1 MAKRKKTSKTI
12 FVVIGS
18 LFLLIGVSLISYDF
32 FSKRNVE
39 INEQMAIEEF
49 YTSQEEI
56 KEESTNDTQKV
67 EEVKK
72 QNKINYIAILKIPK
86 IDLERGLVDPKSYLN
101 DVKYN
106 LEIVEGSSMPDI
118 KNSNLIIASHSGTAR
133 ISYFRNLNKLS
144 INDEILLIY
153 KSKTYKYKVSNKY
166 EIEKTGTAKIIRN
179 NNKTTITL
187 ITCKY
192 KTSKQI
198 VVIADLQ
205 EWFFYY
211 SMSVIGGEKWKP
223 NMITQQE

>member
-1 MAKRKKTSKTI
+1 MAKKEKTSKII
-12 FVVIGS
+12 FVIIGS

-49 YTSQEEI
+49 YTTQEEI

-101 DVKYN
+101 NVKYN
-106 LEIVEGSSMPDI
+106 LEIVEGSSMPDN

-153 KSKTYKYKVSNKY
+153 KNKTYKYKVSNKY

-192 KTSKQI
+192 KTNKQI

-205 EWFFYY
+205 E
-211 SMSVIGGEKWKP
+211 
-223 NMITQQE
+223 